1 MHSSKSICQKINRE
15 ILLRK
20 FSRVDHEISGRL
32 INDMINQTA
41 QFSIKTYQGYI
52 SIEFFG
58 IAKYILELNE
68 NCYVNDWSFD
78 NTFLF
83 MGSVS
88 TTIGYGHIVPKSRAG
103 KSCCILFTVF
113 SGTGLKFCFFS
124 TSRQWFIIKPWR
136 KFPCLPFS
144 CSWFRITLMNFLF
157 EQWCWSIIW
166 WEDEF

>member
-1 MHSSKSICQKINRE
+1 MQTNKSIALKINRE

-41 QFSIKTYQGYI
+41 QFSIKTYQGCLNI
-52 SIEFFG
+52 VDFKITIFS
-58 IAKYILELNE
+58 ELNE

-103 KSCCILFTVF
+103 KSCCILFTLF
-113 SGTGLKFCFFS
+113 SGIG
-124 TSRQWFIIKPWR
+124 
-136 KFPCLPFS
+136 
-144 CSWFRITLMNFLF
+144 
-157 EQWCWSIIW
+157 
-166 WEDEF
+166 

>member
-113 SGTGLKFCFFS
+113 SGIGS
-124 TSRQWFIIKPWR
+124 FIVRRLFVGDSGYIDVGNKSM
-136 KFPCLPFS
+136 LVTL
-144 CSWFRITLMNFLF
+144 SW
-157 EQWCWSIIW
+157 
-166 WEDEF
+166 